1 MSGPRVGNLS
11 PRSWFHWLIPNSI
24 AYTELYLTLAMIFR
38 RFNLRLFETYRERDV
53 DIQRDCF
60 LGEPDLKTQGVRV
73 QIVEMVKVKWAHVD
87 GI

>member
-1 MSGPRVGNLS
+1 
-11 PRSWFHWLIPNSI
+11 
-24 AYTELYLTLAMIFR
+24 MIFR

-73 QIVEMVKVKWAHVD
+73 QVVD
-87 GI
+87 MLKA